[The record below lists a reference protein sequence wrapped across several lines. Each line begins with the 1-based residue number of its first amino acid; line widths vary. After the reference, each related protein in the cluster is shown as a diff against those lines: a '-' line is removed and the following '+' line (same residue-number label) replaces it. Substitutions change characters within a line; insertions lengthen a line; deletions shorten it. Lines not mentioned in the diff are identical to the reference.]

1 MKSEARQIKKMRGML
16 LVRASPKKGFSVQK
30 SSGHPKIILLKG
42 NGPIIINSEMM
53 ELITIT
59 LSHGMVGLP
68 LKDLKAEKV
77 IIVKDLDAFWE
88 IHKTVKEKPCC
99 FVYSYEALDDEDMK
113 RIKSDDMR
121 VL

>member
-1 MKSEARQIKKMRGML
+1 
-16 LVRASPKKGFSVQK
+16 VQK
-30 SSGHPKIILLKG
+30 NSRPKIVLLKG

-77 IIVKDLDAFWE
+77 IIVKDLETFWD
-88 IHKTVKEKPCC
+88 IHKTVKTKPCC
-99 FVYSYEALDDEDMK
+99 FVYSYEALDEEDRK
-113 RIKSDDMR
+113 LIKAESIDFM
-121 VL
+121 

>member
-1 MKSEARQIKKMRGML
+1 M
-16 LVRASPKKGFSVQK
+16 QK
-30 SSGHPKIILLKG
+30 NSLRPKIVLLKG

-77 IIVKDLDAFWE
+77 VIVKDLDAFWD

-99 FVYSYEALDDEDMK
+99 FVYSYEELDDEDLK
-113 RIKSDDMR
+113 LIKAESIDFI
-121 VL
+121 

>member
-1 MKSEARQIKKMRGML
+1 
-16 LVRASPKKGFSVQK
+16 VQK
-30 SSGHPKIILLKG
+30 SSRPKIVLLKG

-77 IIVKDLDAFWE
+77 VIVKDLDAFWD
-88 IHKTVKEKPCC
+88 IHKKIKEKPCC
-99 FVYSYEALDDEDMK
+99 FVYSYDGLDDDDLK
-113 RIKSDDMR
+113 LIKSESIEFI
-121 VL
+121 